1 MLKKRDLH
9 ECYSLY
15 NLMIDPAVFPYVRFK
30 CQSYEEYLFITK
42 QLIVEEEQETSI
54 SRTILNEMGQPIGT
68 IDLYNIVN
76 KTGFLS
82 TWIGAPYFGK
92 GYNQRAKKSIFA
104 ELFLQY
110 NIETVFMKIRKQN
123 IRSKKAVEKL
133 PYVKLANDISH
144 EVYKSINSMDHIYD
158 LYHVERLGFLGSCDD
173 MQYVQVPWG
182 F

>member
-15 NLMIDPAVFPYVRFK
+15 NLMIDPVVFPYVRYK

-54 SRTILNEMGQPIGT
+54 SRTILNEMGHPIGT
-68 IDLYNIVN
+68 VDLYNIVN
-76 KTGFLS
+76 KTGFLA
-82 TWIGAPYFGK
+82 TWIGTPYFGK
-92 GYNQRAKKSIFA
+92 GYNQQAKKSIFA
-104 ELFLQY
+104 ELFQQH

-133 PYVKLANDISH
+133 QYVKLANDTSPEIY
-144 EVYKSINSMDHIYD
+144 ESINNTDKIYD
-158 LYHVERLGFLGSCDD
+158 LYHVERLGFLASCEDI
-173 MQYVQVPWG
+173 QYVVAT
-182 F
+182 